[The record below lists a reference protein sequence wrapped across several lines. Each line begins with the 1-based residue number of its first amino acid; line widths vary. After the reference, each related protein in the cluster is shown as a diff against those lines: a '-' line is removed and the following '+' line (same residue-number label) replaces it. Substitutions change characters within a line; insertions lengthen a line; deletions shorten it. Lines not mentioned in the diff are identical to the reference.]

1 MTTLI
6 HKAKPIR
13 GPLQVAE
20 RASATLLVV
29 DDSVFQHHVI
39 TGLLKAE
46 DDLRIIFA
54 KCGEEA
60 LAVLEREAPN
70 LILTDLIMPDSDG
83 LELVQQ
89 VRDRFPALPMILM
102 TAYGSEEVA
111 MRALRAGATNYVPK
125 RDLARDLAATVRQIL
140 RLSAVNRQRQQLMRC
155 LARRE
160 SAFEL
165 DNDPDV
171 ACSLMQLIQEEID
184 GLGFLDRVAQIRV
197 GVALQEALTNAIY
210 HGNLEV
216 SSDLRQDDE
225 KIFYDLARARR
236 EQVPYASRCVRV
248 LIHIDRQAATFVI
261 RDEGPGFDTS
271 RLDRPVETED
281 LMRIG
286 GRGLLLIRTFMDEV
300 TFNKAGNQITLVKRY
315 ASEEN
320 PEGT

>member
-125 RDLARDLAATVRQIL
+125 TLPATVR
-140 RLSAVNRQRQQLMRC
+140 RPCGRFC
-155 LARRE
+155 
-160 SAFEL
+160 
-165 DNDPDV
+165 
-171 ACSLMQLIQEEID
+171 ACRPST
-184 GLGFLDRVAQIRV
+184 GS
-197 GVALQEALTNAIY
+197 
-210 HGNLEV
+210 V
-216 SSDLRQDDE
+216 SSSCGAWPGANRHSSL
-225 KIFYDLARARR
+225 IMIPTLL
-236 EQVPYASRCVRV
+236 VP
-248 LIHIDRQAATFVI
+248 
-261 RDEGPGFDTS
+261 
-271 RLDRPVETED
+271 
-281 LMRIG
+281 
-286 GRGLLLIRTFMDEV
+286 
-300 TFNKAGNQITLVKRY
+300 
-315 ASEEN
+315 
-320 PEGT
+320 